1 MTIIIGMMAA
11 ILTTLAGLPQLIK
24 ILRTKKSND
33 LSLTMVL
40 MFVFGIL
47 LWLIY
52 GIMLGDLP
60 LIIANSFAIIIQTT
74 ILYYKIIYK
83 N

>member
-1 MTIIIGMMAA
+1 MTIIIGIMAA

>member
-1 MTIIIGMMAA
+1 MVMIIGILAA

-24 ILRTKKSND
+24 LIKTKKSDD

-40 MFVFGIL
+40 MFVIGIL

-52 GIMLGDLP
+52 GICIVDLP
-60 LIIANSFAIIIQTT
+60 LIIANSFAILIQST
-74 ILYYKIIYK
+74 ILYFKIKY
-83 N
+83 